1 MATRSCPAGA
11 EALSCGS
18 GPDIATTPRLITV
31 ALSQSSSTS
40 NMSWLQSRTVT
51 PSVRDHPKKVDQLAR
66 ARGVETFGRLIEQKE
81 LRPADK
87 GARQAKPLA
96 HASGPA
102 AHLPIGG
109 VGDTG
114 HTEDLI
120 YRRARYAVYLGQHL
134 EDAPRRE
141 VRVEARPVYE
151 PCDASQ
157 GRHWTV
163 DQVLT
168 TEYLGFSL
176 VGLNEP
182 EKDPQQGALA
192 SPVRAEQAVHLPFV
206 DDHVDTS
213 QSGDIAKALHEARD
227 LDGVAHEIHFYFEQK
242 GVAIEVTT
250 CPALVT
256 RTLSAG

>member
-1 MATRSCPAGA
+1 
-11 EALSCGS
+11 
-18 GPDIATTPRLITV
+18 
-31 ALSQSSSTS
+31 
-40 NMSWLQSRTVT
+40 MSWLQSRTVT
-51 PSVRDHPKKVDQLAR
+51 PSVRDHPKKVDQLACPG
-66 ARGVETFGRLIEQKE
+66 GVETLGRLIEQKE

-87 GARQAKPLA
+87 GARQSEPLA
-96 HASGPA
+96 HTSGPS
-102 AHLPIGG
+102 AHFPIGD

-120 YRRARYAVYLGQHL
+120 YRRVRHAVSLGQHL
-134 EDAPRRE
+134 ENTPRRQ

-151 PCDASQ
+151 TCHAGQ

-176 VGLNEP
+176 VGLNQP
-182 EKDPQQGALA
+182 EKDPQQRALA
-192 SPVRAEQAVHLPFV
+192 SPVRAEQAVHLPSL
-206 DDHVDTS
+206 DDHVDTG

-242 GVAIEVTT
+242 GAAIEVAT

-256 RTLSAG
+256 RTLAAVDFVASYVRSGSPAISWRHGQRDASEVVQQGFL